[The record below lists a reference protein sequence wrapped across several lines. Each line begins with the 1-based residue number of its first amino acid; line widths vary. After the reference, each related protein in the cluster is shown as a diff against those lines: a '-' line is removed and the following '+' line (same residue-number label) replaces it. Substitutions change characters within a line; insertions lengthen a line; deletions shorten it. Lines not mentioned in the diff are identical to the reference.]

1 MTESIYVGDGT
12 WDLRAT
18 QALGI
23 PFIGVGEKHAE
34 LAAAGAKFVHPTL
47 TPAGIFS
54 LLENIHSSAPSPLL

>member
-1 MTESIYVGDGT
+1 MNNPIPTLVDKRALVTGGGT
-12 WDLRAT
+12 GIGA
-18 QALGI
+18 ALA
-23 PFIGVGEKHAE
+23 KD